1 MNKKNDLNK
10 KLNEKNNNNNTNGI
24 HTMKIFTKLNILRR
38 ETKHINIKFNVQQ
51 IKNKVAVKMIQENC
65 FLYKIKKRK
74 KA

>member
-10 KLNEKNNNNNTNGI
+10 KLNENNNNNNTNGI